1 MWRGKISLLPV
12 GVGLATIAP
21 ARAEELGARA
31 EGRADVGI
39 ADGAN
44 SGAAPWS
51 TAATS
56 LDERYDVVLTG
67 GLGADRTVLLRAAAV
82 DTRTAALTLAVAYT
96 RMNDDAPPDPAD
108 LPGWRLEGVELED
121 PTRHE
126 SVELGLAYPFADR
139 RVSLALHPRYDWRMS
154 ALTGH
159 TSAFNFGVSG
169 AVRPLPTLTFAAGT
183 FALLENGYRDT
194 ERTLVVGGRWDPGR
208 FFGFEADAWAPLTQE
223 WSWKRMRW
231 RTGADLG
238 VLEWMRLRAGWA
250 SDEGVRFGAVGLG
263 LTDEQ
268 ADLDYGVRI
277 QLDDP
282 SRNWHELQ
290 LTVHF

>member
-1 MWRGKISLLPV
+1 MWRGKAYLLGL
-12 GVGLATIAP
+12 GVGLVTIGA

-44 SGAAPWS
+44 TGAAPWS

-56 LDERYDVVLTG
+56 LDERYDVVAAG

-82 DTRTAALTLAVAYT
+82 DTRTAAITLALAYT
-96 RMNDDAPPDPAD
+96 RMTDDAAPAPAD
-108 LPGWRLEGVELED
+108 LPGWRLEGDELED

-139 RVSLALHPRYDWRMS
+139 RVSLALHPRYDWRES
-154 ALTGH
+154 ALTGK
-159 TSAFNFGVSG
+159 TSAFNFGAS
-169 AVRPLPTLTFAAGT
+169 AAFRPLATLTFAAGT

-194 ERTLVVGGRWDPGR
+194 ERTLVVGGRWDPGS
-208 FFGFEADAWAPLTQE
+208 FLGIEADAWAPLTE
-223 WSWKRMRW
+223 DWSWKRMRW
-231 RTGADLG
+231 RTGADVGL
-238 VLEWMRLRAGWA
+238 LQWMRLRAGYA
-250 SDEGVRFGAVGLG
+250 SDEAVPFVAVGLG

-268 ADLDYGVRI
+268 ADLDYGVRV

-282 SRNWHELQ
+282 NRNWHELQ